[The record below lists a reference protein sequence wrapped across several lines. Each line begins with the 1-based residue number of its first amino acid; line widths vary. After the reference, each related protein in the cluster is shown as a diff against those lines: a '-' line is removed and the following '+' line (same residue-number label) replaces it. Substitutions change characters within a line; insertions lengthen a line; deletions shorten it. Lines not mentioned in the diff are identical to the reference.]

1 MRSDYELMVIE
12 AEKKGKGLDKISKK
26 YGVPTV
32 VLEVAK
38 TRLQSDSEVESNEQ
52 PNLVGK
58 KRFLTSRVLRLI
70 INTIIVY
77 LVILLIGLMEGVLL
91 A

>member
-1 MRSDYELMVIE
+1 MVIE
-12 AEKKGKGLDKISKK
+12 AEKKGKSLDKISEK
-26 YGVPTV
+26 YGVPVV

-38 TRLQSDSEVESNEQ
+38 NRLQSDGEVKSNEQ
-52 PNLVGK
+52 PNLDGK
-58 KRFLTSRVLRLI
+58 KRFLTSRALRLI
-70 INTIIVY
+70 INTVIVY